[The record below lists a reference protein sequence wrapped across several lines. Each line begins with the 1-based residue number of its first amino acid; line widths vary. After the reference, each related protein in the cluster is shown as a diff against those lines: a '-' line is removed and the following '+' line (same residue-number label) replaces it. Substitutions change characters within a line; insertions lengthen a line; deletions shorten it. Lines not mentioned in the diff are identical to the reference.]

1 MKAAVVHEFGA
12 PLVVEEVPRPEP
24 GPGQVLVRVEA
35 AGLCHTD
42 IHAAQGD
49 WPVKPELPLIPGHE
63 GVGIVEAVGP
73 TEVEGIAV
81 GDRVAIPWLGYAC
94 GQCRYCNDGRET
106 LCARQLRTGYSID
119 GSYAEYVIGYAR
131 HVVKVP
137 DGVSPIDGAP
147 LTCAGVTTYKAVK
160 VSGARPASL
169 VAVVGVGGLGHLGV
183 QYARIA
189 GAEVIA
195 VDVSEERLKTA
206 QDLGA
211 DHLVHAGEQDPAE
224 EIQKLGGADAV
235 ILTAASPKPVAQA
248 YNSLA
253 PGGTLVFVGL
263 PKEDQVNVPIFG
275 TVLNGITLRGS
286 IVGTHQDLTEVFAL
300 HQLGRTRVLSER
312 RRLEQVNEAFVEVL
326 DGSAAAPRLVFEF

>member
-1 MKAAVVHEFGA
+1 VKAAVVHEFGA

-42 IHAAQGD
+42 IHAARGD
-49 WPVKPELPLIPGHE
+49 WPVKSKLPLIPGHE
-63 GVGIVEAVGP
+63 GVGVVEAVGP
-73 TEVEGIAV
+73 TDVEGVAV
-81 GDRVAIPWLGYAC
+81 GDRVAIPWLGWSC

-131 HVVKVP
+131 HVVQGP
-137 DGVSPIDGAP
+137 DGVSSFDAAP

-248 YNSLA
+248 YASLA

-300 HQLGRTRVLSER
+300 HELGRTRVLAER
-312 RRLEQVNEAFVEVL
+312 RSLEQVNEAFEEVL
-326 DGSAAAPRLVFEF
+326 DGSAATPRLVFGF

>member
-1 MKAAVVHEFGA
+1 VKAAVVHEFGA

-42 IHAAQGD
+42 IHAARGD
-49 WPVKPELPLIPGHE
+49 WPVKAKLPLIPGHE
-63 GVGIVEAVGP
+63 GVGVVEDVGP

-81 GDRVAIPWLGYAC
+81 GDQVAIPWLGYAC

-106 LCARQLRTGYSID
+106 LCARQLRTGYSIN
-119 GSYAEYVIGYAR
+119 GSYAEYVIGSAR

-137 DGVSPIDGAP
+137 DGVSSFDAAP

-189 GAEVIA
+189 GAEVVA
-195 VDVSEERLKTA
+195 VDLSEERLKTA

-224 EIQKLGGADAV
+224 EIQKLGGADVV
-235 ILTAASPKPVAQA
+235 ILTAASPKPVAQGYA
-248 YNSLA
+248 ALA

-286 IVGTHQDLTEVFAL
+286 IVGTHQDLAEVFAL
-300 HQLGRTRVLSER
+300 HRLGRTRVLAER
-312 RRLEQVNEAFVEVL
+312 RSLEQVNEAFEEVL
-326 DGSAAAPRLVFEF
+326 EGSAAAPRLVFDF

>member
-12 PLVVEEVPRPEP
+12 PLVVEEVSRPEP
-24 GPGQVLVRVEA
+24 GAGQVLVRVEA

-42 IHAAQGD
+42 IHAARGD
-49 WPVKPELPLIPGHE
+49 WPVKSKLPLIPGHE
-63 GVGIVEAVGP
+63 GVGVVEAVGA
-73 TEVEGIAV
+73 TDVEGIAV
-81 GDRVAIPWLGYAC
+81 GDRVAIPWLGWSC

-137 DGVSPIDGAP
+137 GGVSSFDAAP

-235 ILTAASPKPVAQA
+235 ILTAASPEPVAQA
-248 YNSLA
+248 YASLA

-263 PKEDQVNVPIFG
+263 PHENAASIPIFEA
-275 TVLNGITLRGS
+275 VLNGITLRGS

-300 HQLGRTRVLSER
+300 HKLGRTRVLAER
-312 RRLEQVNEAFVEVL
+312 RSLEQVNEAFEEVL
-326 DGSAAAPRLVFEF
+326 DGSAATPRLVFGF